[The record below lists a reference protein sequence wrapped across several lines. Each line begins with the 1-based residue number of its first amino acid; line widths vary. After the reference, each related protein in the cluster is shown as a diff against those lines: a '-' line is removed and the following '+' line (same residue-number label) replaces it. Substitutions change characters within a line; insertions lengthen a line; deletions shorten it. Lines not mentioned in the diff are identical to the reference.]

1 MIRSVLSLSLLLAM
15 SCSSSPPGSGEAKP
29 AGTPTDPVEV
39 CERLADVCR
48 IDGAKLGV
56 CTAPGP
62 GPAPA
67 ACAGHD
73 PCYICASQH

>member
-1 MIRSVLSLSLLLAM
+1 MARVALLLALLLGIACT
-15 SCSSSPPGSGEAKP
+15 SRSPDAQPAKP

-48 IDGAKLGV
+48 LDGAKLGV

-67 ACAGHD
+67 ACKGRE
-73 PCYICASQH
+73 PCFLCSSQH